1 MSTAELL
8 SRLARLDARD
18 RAWLLGELPPA
29 LRRELATLLS
39 GEPEPVA
46 TLPASATAPAPVG
59 WEALDAQRLA
69 TLFESEPAWLV
80 SAATRGTEPRWR
92 DRLLQAMGSRRR
104 YEIELADRSGGA
116 FGPRAASC
124 VLEGCRERLAAG
136 IEPARE
142 PPKHGFAALLDQMK
156 GRFS

>member
-29 LRRELATLLS
+29 MRRELATLLS
-39 GEPEPVA
+39 GESQPESAAPVA
-46 TLPASATAPAPVG
+46 ASVPAPSG

-80 SAATRGTEPRWR
+80 SAATRGTEPGWR
-92 DRLLQAMGSRRR
+92 DTLLQAMGARRR
-104 YEIELADRSGGA
+104 HEIELADRSGGA
-116 FGPRAASC
+116 FGARAAGC

-136 IEPARE
+136 VEPARGAARQ
-142 PPKHGFAALLDQMK
+142 GFAALLDHMK